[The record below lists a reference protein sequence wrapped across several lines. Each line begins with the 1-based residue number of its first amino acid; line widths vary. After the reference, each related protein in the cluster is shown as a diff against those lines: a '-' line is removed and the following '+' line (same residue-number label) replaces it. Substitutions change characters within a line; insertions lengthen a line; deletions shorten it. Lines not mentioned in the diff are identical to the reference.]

1 MFVLQAWAFTMG
13 VRLVLNKVPF
23 MNMENFEKSIWVL
36 HRKLFHRFLKYIK
49 YFRKATTELPEYQ
62 QAIQDEIHFTALES
76 TARGTHTSVPVPA
89 CQRPLTVPRSKPAQG
104 LPPSLSEAIFCLWR
118 PRFNSCI
125 CACCSHLVC
134 CRLESVSEARRG
146 DVFGPLFVHH
156 GRPWVEVLPAGHPR
170 VRSGVTRYS

>member
-62 QAIQDEIHFTALES
+62 QAIQDEIHAKEKEMLAKEKKKEEELEPQPINHIIS
-76 TARGTHTSVPVPA
+76 LLTS
-89 CQRPLTVPRSKPAQG
+89 S
-104 LPPSLSEAIFCLWR
+104 SDE
-118 PRFNSCI
+118 
-125 CACCSHLVC
+125 
-134 CRLESVSEARRG
+134 VSE
-146 DVFGPLFVHH
+146 D
-156 GRPWVEVLPAGHPR
+156 EVSEGESSPQEEE
-170 VRSGVTRYS
+170 VSQEE